1 MAGERSQSGRFQ
13 AIRWERPVLYLL
25 DQRRLPAACESV
37 ACRTPSEVADAIRT
51 MVVRGAPA
59 IGAAAAY
66 GIAMAAWQLADGRAP
81 AEFWQG
87 LRAVAAE
94 MRATRPTAV
103 NLFWAVDRVLRRA
116 EAELARGGPRAVA
129 EALEAEAEAIFRED
143 VETNRRIGAAGAA
156 LVPAGAGV
164 LTHCNTGSLAT
175 AGYGTALGVI
185 RAAHEQGK
193 GIHVYAGETRPVLQ
207 GARLTAWEL
216 QQEGVPVTL
225 ITDNAA
231 GALMSQGRIHLVI
244 VGADRVTAN
253 GDVVNKIGTYSLAVL
268 AQAHGIPFYVAV
280 PLSTIDLNTATGA
293 DVPIEERNPREVTHI
308 GEIPIAP
315 AGVNVVNPAFDV
327 TPARLVSALI
337 TEKGVVRPPYP
348 EALARLKEA

>member
-1 MAGERSQSGRFQ
+1 
-13 AIRWERPVLYLL
+13 
-25 DQRRLPAACESV
+25 
-37 ACRTPSEVADAIRT
+37 
-51 MVVRGAPA
+51 
-59 IGAAAAY
+59 
-66 GIAMAAWQLADGRAP
+66 
-81 AEFWQG
+81 
-87 LRAVAAE
+87 
-94 MRATRPTAV
+94 
-103 NLFWAVDRVLRRA
+103 
-116 EAELARGGPRAVA
+116 
-129 EALEAEAEAIFRED
+129 
-143 VETNRRIGAAGAA
+143 
-156 LVPAGAGV
+156 
-164 LTHCNTGSLAT
+164 
-175 AGYGTALGVI
+175 
-185 RAAHEQGK
+185 
-193 GIHVYAGETRPVLQ
+193 
-207 GARLTAWEL
+207 
-216 QQEGVPVTL
+216 
-225 ITDNAA
+225 
-231 GALMSQGRIHLVI
+231 